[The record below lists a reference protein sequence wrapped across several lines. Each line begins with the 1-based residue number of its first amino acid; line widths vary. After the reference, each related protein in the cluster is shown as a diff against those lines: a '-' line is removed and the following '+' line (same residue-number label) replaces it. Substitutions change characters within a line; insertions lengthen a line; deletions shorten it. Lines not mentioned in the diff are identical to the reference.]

1 MGKATY
7 KFECKNKRCG
17 YKSGNVSNFALM
29 RAGTISSIVIDLRE
43 KAIVEIG
50 NVYSEPI
57 KPKEINDNLLDILHD
72 HDLSPQEKKVIKK
85 EEKEKYME
93 LKKQYEDEMRPQKI
107 EERKKKREEYSKR
120 YKDLNSDDLLKSRM
134 GLKDKIAIFLRTK
147 EKEYY
152 EMDNRSK
159 YNWESLQY
167 INCSKCGKATLK
179 WELVSYLY
187 ID

>member
-1 MGKATY
+1 
-7 KFECKNKRCG
+7 
-17 YKSGNVSNFALM
+17 
-29 RAGTISSIVIDLRE
+29 
-43 KAIVEIG
+43 
-50 NVYSEPI
+50 
-57 KPKEINDNLLDILHD
+57 
-72 HDLSPQEKKVIKK
+72 
-85 EEKEKYME
+85 ME

-167 INCSKCGKATLK
+167 INCPKCGKATLK